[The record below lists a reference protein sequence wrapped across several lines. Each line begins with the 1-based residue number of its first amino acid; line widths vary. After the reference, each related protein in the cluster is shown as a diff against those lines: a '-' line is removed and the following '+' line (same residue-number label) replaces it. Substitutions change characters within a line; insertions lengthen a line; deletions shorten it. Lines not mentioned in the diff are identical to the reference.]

1 MSLSERSRGRTIAL
15 VGNPNCG
22 KTTLFNALTG
32 GRQQVGNFPG
42 VTVERKEGTIKG
54 TEGLLVTDLPGL
66 YSLTPYTEEE
76 RVAVDYLKR
85 SRPDCILNVVDAANP
100 QRNLYLTLQLLE
112 LGRPMIVALNRM
124 DAVRAAG
131 GFVDEAALV
140 KEWGVPVIPVS
151 AAAGDGVPELIRQLQ
166 AGGHRSSG
174 EKIQARFREKDM
186 SPPGADPVTREADR
200 RYRYIEALC
209 RRFLRGTEQRRS
221 SRADAVLLHPV
232 LGLPIFL
239 TVMAAIFWITFQ
251 GAGPWVQGW
260 FDAFLEWA
268 AGWAEAGIRAAGA
281 PSWVCSF
288 LAEGIGAGLRS
299 VLSFLPMLLL
309 LFFCL
314 SFLEDSGYMA
324 RAAFLWDGLLE
335 KLGLSGRC
343 IVPLLMGFGCSVPAI
358 MACRTLRER
367 EERRRAVFFV
377 PFMSCSAKLPVYGL
391 LARAFFPRHV
401 GWIVLG
407 AYGMG
412 ILFFVITGLFL
423 HGRSRAEERSPLVL
437 ELPEYRLPQ
446 MTVILRQTGQRA
458 GDFLRKV
465 FTVILGA
472 SAAIWLLSHFNTA
485 LAYTPE
491 KDESLLAELGRRIA
505 PIFRPVGFGDWR
517 AAAALITGLI
527 AKESIIS
534 TLTVL
539 GGGEAGL
546 VLWLPP
552 AGALALLAFT
562 ALYMPC
568 AAAFG
573 AQVRELGSFGRAVW
587 NSIRQTALAYTAA
600 MLVYTVARLL
610 I

>member
-1 MSLSERSRGRTIAL
+1 MSSYKESRVQTIAL

-32 GRQQVGNFPG
+32 GRQQEGNFPG

-54 TEGLLVTDLPGL
+54 TEGLQVMDLPGL

-85 SRPDCILNVVDAANP
+85 SRPDCILNVVDAVNP

-112 LGRPMIVALNRM
+112 LERPMIVALNRM

-131 GFVDEAALV
+131 GSVDEAALAQ
-140 KEWGVPVIPVS
+140 EWGVPVIPVS

-174 EKIQARFREKDM
+174 EKMEARLREKEM
-186 SPPGADPVTREADR
+186 PADGTDPATQEADR
-200 RYRYIEALC
+200 RYRYIEVLC
-209 RRFLRGTEQRRS
+209 RRFLRGAEQGRS
-221 SRADAVLLHPV
+221 SRVDAVLLHPV
-232 LGLPIFL
+232 WGLPIFF

-260 FDAFLEWA
+260 FDAFLGWA
-268 AGWAEAGIRAAGA
+268 AGRAEAGIRLVGA
-281 PSWVCSF
+281 PGWACSF
-288 LAEGIGAGLRS
+288 LIGGIGAGLQS

-391 LARAFFPRHV
+391 LARAFFPRNV

-423 HGRSRAEERSPLVL
+423 RSRSREEERSPLVL

-446 MTVILRQTGQRA
+446 MAVILRQTGQRA

-485 LAYTPE
+485 LTYTPE
-491 KDESLLAELGRRIA
+491 EEGSLLAELGCRMA
-505 PIFRPVGFGDWR
+505 PIFAPAGFGDWR

-527 AKESIIS
+527 AKESIVS

-539 GGGEAGL
+539 GGGETGL
-546 VLWLPP
+546 ALWLPP
-552 AGALALLAFT
+552 AGALALLTFT

-587 NSIRQTALAYTAA
+587 NSIRQTALAYAA
-600 MLVYTVARLL
+600 AVLVYTVARLL